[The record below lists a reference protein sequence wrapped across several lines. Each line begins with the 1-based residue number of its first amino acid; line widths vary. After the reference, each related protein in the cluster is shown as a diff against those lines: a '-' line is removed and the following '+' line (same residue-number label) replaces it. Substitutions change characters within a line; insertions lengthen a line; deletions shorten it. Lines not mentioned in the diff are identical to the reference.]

1 MTMAFL
7 FRSLAT
13 GAPFH
18 APPPS
23 LHIDNAALLAFNRPR
38 FGRPITHRSIAVDST
53 GV

>member
-23 LHIDNAALLAFNRPR
+23 LHIDNAALLALTVRDLDVR
-38 FGRPITHRSIAVDST
+38 
-53 GV
+53 